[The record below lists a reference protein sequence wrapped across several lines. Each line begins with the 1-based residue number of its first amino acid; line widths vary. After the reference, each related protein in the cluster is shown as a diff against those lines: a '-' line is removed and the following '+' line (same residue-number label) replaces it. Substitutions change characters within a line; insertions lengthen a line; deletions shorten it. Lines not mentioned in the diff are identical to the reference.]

1 MSLFPQFEII
11 SGIELLPLNTRY
23 HKSLMQR
30 LVKAKVSI
38 KDTEQNIQPKE
49 KMNVLTKIQQSS
61 NEEQQFDLQPRRED
75 PSNKEPTATNTG
87 EKNIDRIPSQSQI
100 DKVVESSLEKT
111 ISQKVS

>member
-61 NEEQQFDLQPRRED
+61 NEEQQFDLQQGAYC
-75 PSNKEPTATNTG
+75 N
-87 EKNIDRIPSQSQI
+87 
-100 DKVVESSLEKT
+100 
-111 ISQKVS
+111 